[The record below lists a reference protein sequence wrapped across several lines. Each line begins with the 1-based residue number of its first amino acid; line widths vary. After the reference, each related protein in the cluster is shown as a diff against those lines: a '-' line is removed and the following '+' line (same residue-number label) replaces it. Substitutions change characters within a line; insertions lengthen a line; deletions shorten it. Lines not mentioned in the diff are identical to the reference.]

1 MDQAAPITIDPGMIA
16 RHVDLLFRGTD
27 GFVPVRLLM
36 EKDGVEV
43 RNHLPFEPV
52 TADLS
57 SRITAK
63 AQRAATSGAG
73 TFVVPGTVIQVGSAK
88 ASDIAQMSCVLVDL
102 DKGDIATARAHL
114 EAHIG
119 QPSLVVRSGGL
130 TADGQHRIHLYWRL
144 TEVVKGDHLAR
155 LCAVRGLLA
164 AKVGGDPSFSSAH
177 QPIRLAGSIYAKSK
191 VQRLVAI
198 IDQADVTYSFAD
210 FERMVSAMPSLP
222 GLEPSR
228 IKIDTGRKGP
238 TAAELKLTR
247 VRSEGQD
254 EITRFEAI
262 GKVIG
267 HWLNVVRSGR
277 MTLADAWL
285 RVEEHNAARIDPPW
299 ETTRLRKSFDALL
312 KRDIASHGPMPNFGQ
327 LVVSA
332 SPDNEEAFGHE
343 GGSQTAVLPEA
354 VFLSEDDLAD
364 RFVTRFRSEL
374 RYVPARGAWMVWTG
388 RSWKQDET
396 RLASNSVRLICRAT
410 ADTVNDEK
418 MARKL
423 CAERTINAVEKL
435 ARSDPRIAEP
445 ASAWDRGDMIIN
457 TPAGTL
463 DLVTGE
469 MQSHSP
475 NDLLTR
481 ISKGSPSGG
490 CPRWKQ
496 FLSEVTDGKAGL
508 ADYLQRIAGY
518 CLTGRMTE
526 HVFFFLHGTGANG
539 KSVFIDALSHV
550 LGDYAATAP
559 LDTFTSVNG
568 ERHPTDLAGL
578 ATSRAVFVTETDQGR
593 PWAESRIKA
602 ITGGDT
608 LRVRFLYRDFF
619 EVQPTFKIVVAGNA
633 RPRLVGVGEAM
644 KRRLH
649 LIPFDVTIPEEQR
662 DKKLL
667 DQLHR
672 ERDGIFQWMLEGCKA
687 WQDVGLQPPQCVRE
701 AADEYFRDE
710 DLVTQWIEERCVTD
724 ASARSPSAL
733 LYKNWIEWADARG
746 FDRGSQ
752 RSLGE
757 ELRMRGF
764 LPYRTGRE
772 RGWCG
777 LQTTPACAA
786 KHKAGGA

>member
-1 MDQAAPITIDPGMIA
+1 MNRATPITVDPEMIA
-16 RHVDLLFRGTD
+16 RHVELLFRDTD

-43 RNHLPFEPV
+43 RKYLPFEPV
-52 TADLS
+52 AADLS
-57 SRITAK
+57 TRIITR
-63 AQRAATSGAG
+63 AQRAAASGAG
-73 TFVVPGTVIQVGSAK
+73 TFVVPGTVAQAGSAK
-88 ASDIAQMSCVLVDL
+88 ASDIAQMRCVLVDL
-102 DKGDIATARAHL
+102 DKGNIAAARTHL
-114 EAHIG
+114 EAHVG
-119 QPSLVVRSGGL
+119 KPSLVVQSGGL
-130 TADGQHRIHLYWRL
+130 TAEGQHRIHLYWRL
-144 TEVVKGDHLAR
+144 SEVVKGDDLAR

-164 AKVGGDPSFSSAH
+164 AKVGGDPSFDSAH

-198 IDQADVTYSFAD
+198 IDQADISHSFAD
-210 FERMVSAMPSLP
+210 IDRMVSAMPTLP

-247 VRSEGQD
+247 IRSEGQD
-254 EITRFEAI
+254 EITRIDAI

-285 RVEEHNAARIDPPW
+285 RVEEHNAACVDPPW
-299 ETTRLRKSFDALL
+299 ETSRLRKSFDALL

-327 LVVSA
+327 LVVSPPTDDENVSGQENA
-332 SPDNEEAFGHE
+332 SQA
-343 GGSQTAVLPEA
+343 AVLPEV

-364 RFVTRFRSEL
+364 RFVSRFRREL

-396 RLASNSVRLICRAT
+396 RLASNGVRLICRAT

-435 ARSDPRIAEP
+435 ARSDPRMAEP
-445 ASAWDRGDMIIN
+445 AFAWDRGDMIIN

-469 MQSHSP
+469 MQTHSP

-481 ISKGSPSGG
+481 ISKGSPTGD
-490 CPRWKQ
+490 CPRWNQ
-496 FLSEVTDGKAGL
+496 FLSEVTNGKAGL

-578 ATSRAVFVTETDQGR
+578 ATARAVFVTETEQGR

-662 DKKLL
+662 DKTLL

-672 ERDGIFQWMLEGCKA
+672 ERDGIFQWMLEGCKT
-687 WQDVGLQPPQCVRE
+687 WQKVGLQPPQCVRE

-710 DLVTQWIEERCVTD
+710 DLVTQWIEERCLTD
-724 ASARSPSAL
+724 AGARAPSAQ

-764 LPYRTGRE
+764 RPYRTGRE

-777 LQTTPACAA
+777 LQTMYARTAD
-786 KHKAGGA
+786 HEVGGT